1 MDSGLKFSSYHLVAD
16 PARHAAAYG
25 ARLIWAEVID
35 GGAGVVHDRQDSFG
49 AREDV
54 ESLFPLVELWTR
66 QVREAYRAGALDPGS
81 EGPVE
86 IEDGPRRVAG
96 GPQRSFGY
104 LYVTAVLEMP

>member
-16 PARHAAAYG
+16 PAKHAAAYD
-25 ARLIWAEVID
+25 ARLIWAEIID
-35 GGAGVVHDRQDSFG
+35 GGAGVVHDRQDGFG

-54 ESLFPLVELWTR
+54 ESLFPLVERWTKK
-66 QVREAYRAGALDPGS
+66 VSEAYRAGALHPGS
-81 EGPVE
+81 EEPIE

-104 LYVTAVLEMP
+104 LYVTAVLEKP